1 MKLCLALLL
10 PSCFIAAT
18 LLYNHKI
25 SFHAAM
31 VKRPVSKLTKAVQQV
46 TKRERKE
53 RTLYLGGRWNNF
65 DLTLAVCK
73 HLHTIGFDKNG
84 FELWTESRDIYDCY
98 LQQGR
103 QLVESPEK
111 ILREGIYYACFWSD
125 GIGKLSGDQL
135 KGLVELLD
143 DLAEAESSKTQQRGP
158 YVGQETFTYPYG
170 HFLANQAEAGP
181 SAHPGATVS

>member
-1 MKLCLALLL
+1 MQLGQLSLYAELPGLKPLNIVCQPDVVLIGVVDERLVVNASGMLVKNVKLCLSLLL

-84 FELWTESRDIYDCY
+84 FELWTESRDCY

-111 ILREGIYYACFWSD
+111 IFREGIYYACFWSH
-125 GIGKLSGDQL
+125 GIGNCQGIS
-135 KGLVELLD
+135 
-143 DLAEAESSKTQQRGP
+143 
-158 YVGQETFTYPYG
+158 
-170 HFLANQAEAGP
+170 
-181 SAHPGATVS
+181 